1 MWERLPLGGKSRYKK
16 YILSFASISGLQA
29 QKADEDDSIAPVIS
43 SKFHEKTFCHVFGAT
58 QEDQANTSFDASL
71 RLLDGD
77 GEHRYIIGLKTFGI
91 SSGFQKIAQFKSSLK
106 ELDGLFA
113 DIVKLS
119 KGKDAATIN
128 SVNHDRYMEIA
139 LFISEIRNSRIRSS
153 IENLRGF
160 RICPGKDDVESVY
173 HVLMPSGR
181 KESRAFIAVGET
193 DYVPIDTDNITIIG
207 CTGESNPQNFDFT
220 DGRHRYRFTK
230 ADSQLLMDF
239 RNREIVRETWDAVF
253 IADPYAILDEIAI
266 QIGIDDYRAEEEET
280 SVSPTIT
287 ESHSW
292 MIATKDGDVERYSGF
307 NNFYGVSTKQGLDQ
321 RRMTIA
327 RLMTEW
333 RGRIPT
339 ERFNAVMDEFTP
351 YFLSTASDAKERLE
365 REKKRERIVCLL
377 SGLNP
382 LFRTA
387 VMKCLYR
394 PVNEIYIP
402 IRNAASFHKA
412 HPDFFAKGAAM
423 FKADGKKLALP
434 PEQRSFTLM
443 FEPSGDT
450 IEAFI
455 TQDFGKGIESCEKQ
469 SYLGEWILR
478 KVFQLKE
485 REPLTARRLEE
496 LEINAFRLYRT
507 NADDFV
513 HMEFIYIDRNNPPS
527 DFVV

>member
-1 MWERLPLGGKSRYKK
+1 MWERLPVHGKSRYKK

-71 RLLDGD
+71 RLIDGD

-113 DIVKLS
+113 DIVNLS

-128 SVNHDRYMEIA
+128 SVNRDRYMEIA

-266 QIGIDDYRAEEEET
+266 QIGIDDYRAEEEEI
-280 SVSPTIT
+280 SVSPEIT

-292 MIATKDGDVERYSGF
+292 MIASKNGEVERYSGF
-307 NNFYGVSTKQGLDQ
+307 NSFFGVSSKQGPEQ
-321 RRMTIA
+321 RKRTLKLINS
-327 RLMTEW
+327 EW
-333 RGRIPT
+333 RDRIPP
-339 ERFNAVMDEFTP
+339 ERFDTLMDVLSK
-351 YFLSTASDAKERLE
+351 YLLSTASTKKERFE
-365 REKKRERIVCLL
+365 REKQRDYIVDLMD
-377 SGLNP
+377 GLDP
-382 LFRTA
+382 LFRTT

-394 PVNEIYIP
+394 PVDEMYIP
-402 IRNAASFHKA
+402 IRNTTAFHKA
-412 HPDFFAKGAAM
+412 HPDFFAKDAARL
-423 FKADGKKLALP
+423 KADGKFALP
-434 PEQRSFTLM
+434 DEQRRFTLM

-450 IEAFI
+450 MDAFI
-455 TQDFGKGIESCEKQ
+455 TQQNGKGIESWEKQ

-513 HMEFIYIDRNNPPS
+513 HIEFIYIDPNNPPS
-527 DFVV
+527 DLVV